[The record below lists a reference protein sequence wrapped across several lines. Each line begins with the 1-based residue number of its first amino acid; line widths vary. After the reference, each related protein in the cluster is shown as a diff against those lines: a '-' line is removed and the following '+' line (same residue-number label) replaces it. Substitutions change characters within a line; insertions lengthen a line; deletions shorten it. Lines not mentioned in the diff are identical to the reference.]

1 MGRVDWESPS
11 SAPLVVKSLSGTCL
25 SSIPNRGNTWGPRG
39 EREQGTTA
47 QCADTPPSV
56 MQPMLPP
63 GIQLTDTLEQM
74 QQGTL
79 MRKVKSKS
87 WKKQRYFKLQDDC
100 MTIWYQSKRTGK
112 TESACEYQLL
122 CVGHVVISRAQSE
135 QGCECMEILGA
146 MLAKGAAA
154 FKRGSVCVG
163 GLLS

>member
-1 MGRVDWESPS
+1 
-11 SAPLVVKSLSGTCL
+11 
-25 SSIPNRGNTWGPRG
+25 
-39 EREQGTTA
+39 
-47 QCADTPPSV
+47 
-56 MQPMLPP
+56 MLPP

-122 CVGHVVISRAQSE
+122 CVGCGAISRVQSE
-135 QGCECMEILGA
+135 QGCECMKILGA
-146 MLAKGAAA
+146 MLANGAGA
-154 FKRGSVCVG
+154 FKTGSVCV
-163 GLLS
+163 LLSPIPLHEVSCPQHGSQGLSRNCS